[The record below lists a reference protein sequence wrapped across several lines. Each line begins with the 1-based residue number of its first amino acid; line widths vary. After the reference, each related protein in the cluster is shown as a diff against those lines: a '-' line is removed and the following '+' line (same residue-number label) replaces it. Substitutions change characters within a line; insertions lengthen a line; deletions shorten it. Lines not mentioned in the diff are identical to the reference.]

1 MMVVTQVVERES
13 MEPLGGE
20 GMLLTTMLGEAHT
33 EILAIT
39 TITVTISIR
48 ATVANTLLLV
58 VIMTILRRSISS
70 TTEISIR
77 HRPISIS
84 NRIST
89 KARIIHLN
97 REGAD
102 SVIEVSY

>member
-1 MMVVTQVVERES
+1 MMVVTQVLERES

-20 GMLLTTMLGEAHT
+20 GMLLTTMLGAAHT

-70 TTEISIR
+70 TTEISIP
-77 HRPISIS
+77 HRPIS